1 MHCELFSMQLKSLQ
15 RTTLQVL
22 IDKRNIAESLLF
34 ERLGILEF
42 LETQYIFFFF
52 SFIRFRDI
60 GIAISFLMEF

>member
-15 RTTLQVL
+15 RTTPQVL

-42 LETQYIFFFF
+42 LETQYIFFF

>member
-1 MHCELFSMQLKSLQ
+1 MMCIVNYFRCSLKVYNE
-15 RTTLQVL
+15 LQVL

-42 LETQYIFFFF
+42 LETQYIFFF

>member
-1 MHCELFSMQLKSLQ
+1 MQLKSLQ

-42 LETQYIFFFF
+42 LETQYIFFFLV
-52 SFIRFRDI
+52 SYV
-60 GIAISFLMEF
+60 LET

>member
-1 MHCELFSMQLKSLQ
+1 MMCIVNYFRCSLKVYNE
-15 RTTLQVL
+15 LQVL

-52 SFIRFRDI
+52 
-60 GIAISFLMEF
+60 